1 MKVYKNI
8 DFNKSLTAEQIATLE
23 NVSNSPAVPDEEC
36 PELTDE
42 QIIKLAEIARAKRQ
56 QAQTKQ
62 TVAIRLSP
70 QALTKAKSL
79 GKGYTTILSR
89 ILETALADNE
99 FIKKYL

>member
-1 MKVYKNI
+1 MKVYKDI
-8 DFNKSLTAEQIATLE
+8 DFSKGLTTEQLAMLK
-23 NVSNSPAVPDEEC
+23 NVASSPAVPDEEC

-42 QIIKLAEIARAKRQ
+42 QITKLAEIARTRRQ
-56 QAQTKQ
+56 QTQTKQ

-99 FIKKYL
+99 IIKQYL

>member
-1 MKVYKNI
+1 MKVYKDI
-8 DFNKSLTAEQIATLE
+8 DFNKGLTAEQLAMLE
-23 NVSNSPAVPDEEC
+23 DVANSPTVPDEEC

-42 QIIKLAEIARAKRQ
+42 QITRLAEVARTRRQ
-56 QAQTKQ
+56 QTQTKQ

-99 FIKKYL
+99 IIKQYL

>member
-1 MKVYKNI
+1 MMVYKDI
-8 DFNKSLTAEQIATLE
+8 DFSKGLTDEQIAMLE
-23 NVSNSPAVPDEEC
+23 DVADSPVVPDEDC

-42 QIIKLAEIARAKRQ
+42 QLSKFAEAARARRQ
-56 QAQTKQ
+56 KLQTKQ

-70 QALTKAKSL
+70 QALSKAKSL

-99 FIKKYL
+99 IIKQYL

>member
-1 MKVYKNI
+1 MKVYKDI
-8 DFNKSLTAEQIATLE
+8 DFSRSLTAEQPAMPKDAAD
-23 NVSNSPAVPDEEC
+23 SPAVPDEEC
-36 PELTDE
+36 PEITDE
-42 QIIKLAEIARAKRQ
+42 QIARLAETARMRRQ
-56 QAQTKQ
+56 QTETKQ

-99 FIKKYL
+99 IIK

>member
-1 MKVYKNI
+1 MKVYKDI
-8 DFNKSLTAEQIATLE
+8 DFNKGLTAEQLAMLE
-23 NVSNSPAVPDEEC
+23 DVVNSSAVPDEEC

-42 QIIKLAEIARAKRQ
+42 QITRLAEVARTKRQ
-56 QAQTKQ
+56 QTQTKQ

-99 FIKKYL
+99 IIKQYL